1 MRIFKK
7 LFKIFFIVVF
17 VLMLITQILLKNT
30 FLKPK
35 LSRLYEMET
44 QYVFYEQEKPTGHI
58 VLKITNPSKDIFVLQ
73 NGEKISTLDSYENK
87 IEILDNSVI
96 EIDSRESSVN
106 NIVSLSLMTDNLKGF
121 YENEIKLNSDI
132 KILGRFFVK

>member
-1 MRIFKK
+1 MRIFKR
-7 LFKIFFIVVF
+7 LFKFFFIAVF

-30 FLKPK
+30 FLRPK
-35 LSRLYEMET
+35 LSRLYDMET
-44 QYVFYEQEKPTGHI
+44 QYVFYEQEKPTGYI
-58 VLKITNPSKDIFVLQ
+58 LLKITNPSKNIFVLQ
-73 NGEKISTLDSYENK
+73 NGEKISTLDSFENK

-96 EIDSRESSVN
+96 EIDSRESSIN
-106 NIVSLSLMTDNLKGF
+106 NIVSISVISDNLKGF